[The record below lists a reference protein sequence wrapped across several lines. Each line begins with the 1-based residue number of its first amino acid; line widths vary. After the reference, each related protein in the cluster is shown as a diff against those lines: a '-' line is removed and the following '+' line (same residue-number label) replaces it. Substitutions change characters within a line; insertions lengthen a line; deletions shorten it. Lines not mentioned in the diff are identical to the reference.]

1 MQTQADHEYDS
12 EAPYGRKP
20 NGQPYK
26 TKPSFRRAMGKYHKK
41 KYAEN
46 PQIQM
51 EANKRWIQKNRE
63 KVNQYGREQY
73 YKKKAELEYYK
84 ELFTISLETI

>member
-1 MQTQADHEYDS
+1 MQTQVDLEYDS
-12 EAPYGRKP
+12 EAPYGRKS
-20 NGQPYK
+20 NGEAYK
-26 TKPSFRRAMGKYHKK
+26 TKPSFRRAMGKYRKR

-51 EANKRWIQKNRE
+51 EANKRWIQKNKE

-84 ELFTISLETI
+84 ELFTISLESV